1 MRSELGLDKRVQ
13 LGQVERKWEDHPSS
27 GTSTHVALTTG
38 WGGPPL
44 WRNEMA
50 RQREVMSVHSE
61 VKRIALSPAMPLVS
75 CAAGEFTNSLSPK
88 FFISNMM
95 KMRIIM
101 VPAGVIGKI

>member
-1 MRSELGLDKRVQ
+1 MGRPSQQWDQHTRGTDHRV
-13 LGQVERKWEDHPSS
+13 GR
-27 GTSTHVALTTG
+27 A
-38 WGGPPL
+38 PL

-61 VKRIALSPAMPLVS
+61 VNRIALSPAMPLVS
-75 CAAGEFTNSLSPK
+75 CAAGEFTNSLSPM